1 MAIAT
6 QPKWPIAVFV
16 ATILSGLLSTG
27 GTIAYYQYTN
37 KVQEQ
42 EKEIAERQARYKAE
56 VEALRGRLVI
66 SKTVQQ
72 EIETPITTTERV
84 CTKLPLPFG
93 NNQICTNV
101 PKVQLEKRQVSAV
114 VQAEDPTVKAELDV
128 KLKDLEALSSAAVK
142 TQTIQADLKSL
153 VETSRQLV
161 APLISLLVSVASLI
175 VILSRKYK
183 NESEK
188 WAYGTLG
195 TVLGFW
201 LK

>member
-1 MAIAT
+1 MT
-6 QPKWPIAVFV
+6 NGSQPKWPIAVFV
-16 ATILSGLLSTG
+16 ATILSGFISTA
-27 GTIAYYQYTN
+27 GTVAYYHYTT
-37 KVQEQ
+37 KVQDQ
-42 EKEIAERQARYKAE
+42 EKEIAERQSRYRAE
-56 VEALRGRLVI
+56 VEALRERLVV

-72 EIETPITTTERV
+72 EIETPITTMEQV
-84 CTKLPLPFG
+84 CTRLPLPFG
-93 NNQICTNV
+93 NNNVCTNV
-101 PKVQLEKRQVSAV
+101 PKVRVEKRQVLAV
-114 VQAEDPTVKAELDV
+114 VQAEDAAVKAQLDA
-128 KLKDLEALSSAAVK
+128 KLKELEALSTAAVK
-142 TQTIQADLKSL
+142 TQATQADLKSL

-161 APLISLLVSVASLI
+161 APLISLLVSVASLV